1 MKPAMSTTALLFP
14 LCHQPPAPPQSIS
27 SLSDLL
33 CAQETHLPAVGTED
47 CLPASSPNAA
57 LEAASPSAT
66 LFL

>member
-1 MKPAMSTTALLFP
+1 MKSAVSTTALLFP
-14 LCHQPPAPPQSIS
+14 RQPPAPPQSIS

-47 CLPASSPNAA
+47 CLPASSPSTA
-57 LEAASPSAT
+57 LEVASPSAT